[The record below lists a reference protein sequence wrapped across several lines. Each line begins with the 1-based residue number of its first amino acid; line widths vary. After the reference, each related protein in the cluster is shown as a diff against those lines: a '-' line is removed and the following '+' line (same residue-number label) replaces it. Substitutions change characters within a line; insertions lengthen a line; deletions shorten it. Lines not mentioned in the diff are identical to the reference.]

1 MDLNEIVI
9 FLKVAQLQ
17 SFTRAAENLGIPK
30 STVST
35 KVTQLEKRLSVTLIH
50 RTTRKI
56 NLTQIGQQFYDRC
69 SESVQNLKSAEEEI
83 TFAKSA
89 PSGKI
94 KISAPVFLGAHF
106 LPAIIADFKSVYP
119 NVDIELFLT
128 DRSVDLIGE
137 NVDLAIR
144 SGHLQDS
151 ALIAKKIGVT
161 HFSLFA
167 SPAYLKKY
175 GKLSHPKDLKI
186 HKCIQFTP
194 IGRDKW
200 LLVNPESKQT
210 FTIPLKGEFLVD
222 DIDTIKE
229 LVRRDQGIALLPAFS
244 CIEDT
249 KNKNLVAVLPV
260 WRTDIRPI
268 HFVYPSAKFQLP
280 KLKQFIS
287 CADRIMRE
295 NLQII

>member
-1 MDLNEIVI
+1 MDLNEIVV

-35 KVTQLEKRLSVTLIH
+35 KVSQLEKRLGVTLIH

-56 NLTQIGQQFYDRC
+56 SLTQIGKQFYDRC

-83 TFAKSA
+83 TFSKSA
-89 PSGKI
+89 PTGKI
-94 KISAPVFLGAHF
+94 KISAPVFLGAYF
-106 LPAIIADFKSVYP
+106 LPNIIADFKNDYP

-144 SGHLQDS
+144 SGQLQDS

-167 SPAYLKKY
+167 SPTYLKKY
-175 GKLSHPKDLKI
+175 GKISHPKDLKF

-200 LLVNPESKQT
+200 VLINPEAKQT
-210 FTIPLKGEFLVD
+210 FTIPLKSEFLVD
-222 DIDTIKE
+222 DIATIKE
-229 LVRRDQGIALLPAFS
+229 LVLRNQGIALLPAFS
-244 CIEDT
+244 CIEDV
-249 KNKNLVAVLPV
+249 KNKNLISVLHP

-280 KLKQFIS
+280 KLKQFIHY
-287 CADRIMRE
+287 AEKIIRE
-295 NLQII
+295 NLQN